1 MRRFS
6 SRSPRSLLLSPSRFW
21 IAGAGV
27 LFCVSFPSAAC
38 AQQVT
43 VTGLVV
49 ERSQTSRIGGAT
61 VQLSGSP
68 AFFTDVDGAFQI
80 TQVAPGRHTLT
91 VQALGYETRSLDL
104 VVQADTA
111 LLIEM
116 DPDPILL
123 DSLLVRSGNIEIRG
137 EVRDAQTGQRILSA
151 QVSVSPGFSTI
162 GTVSGQ
168 FTVRRVPIGRA
179 VTVLVEAVEY
189 FPTRIALITEA
200 DTSLTIEMEPDPV
213 AVRMVAQLR
222 QKLETRSESIPHQL
236 SVIDRQDL
244 ADYPGWSVYEIVDA
258 RLKTVR
264 FSSNP
269 FGITE
274 GGTTPQC
281 VFIDDVRMLH
291 LALLRGL
298 TAGEVERIEIY
309 DRGGMIRVY
318 TRRFVIGLLGRQP
331 GPMVYNKTGLM
342 GTVCQ

>member
-1 MRRFS
+1 MGMLH
-6 SRSPRSLLLSPSRFW
+6 SPRRSW
-21 IAGAGV
+21 ITAAGV
-27 LFCVSFPSAAC
+27 LSCVISPSAAS
-38 AQQVT
+38 AQQIT

-49 ERSQTSRIGGAT
+49 ERTQTSRIGGAT

-68 AFFTDVDGAFQI
+68 AFFTDVDGAFQF
-80 TQVAPGRHTLT
+80 TRVTPGPHTLT
-91 VQALGYETRSLDL
+91 VQALGYETRSFDL
-104 VVQADTA
+104 VVQADTV
-111 LLIEM
+111 LLIGM

-123 DSLLVRSGNIEIRG
+123 DSLLVRSGTIEIRG
-137 EVRDAQTGQRILSA
+137 EVRDAQTGQRILA
-151 QVSVSPGFSTI
+151 ARVSVSPGLSSV

-189 FPTRIALITEA
+189 FPARIALITEA
-200 DTSLTIEMEPDPV
+200 DTSLTVEMEPDPV
-213 AVRMVAQLR
+213 AVRMVDQLR
-222 QKLETRSESIPHQL
+222 QKLETRSKSLPHQL
-236 SVIDRQDL
+236 SEIDRQDL

-269 FGITE
+269 FGMTE

-281 VFIDDVRMLH
+281 VFIDDVRLLH

-318 TRRFVIGLLGRQP
+318 TRRFVIGLLGREP
-331 GPMVYNKTGLM
+331 GPMFYNKTGLM
-342 GTVCQ
+342 GPVCR